1 MAAAERRLLARK
13 GDAPGPSKV
22 GAPPRG
28 PRTRGRC
35 IVAEDTGG

>member
-1 MAAAERRLLARK
+1 MAAAESRLLARK
-13 GDAPGPSKV
+13 GGAPGPSTM
-22 GAPPRG
+22 GAPPWD